1 MFPFDLI
8 NALPAP
14 ASISIYIALAVIFVY
29 ILYKAYTRYQQKLK
43 DEPVWYNMRTLHGYF
58 VKTKPL
64 KPIVIPGTKL
74 LPSKYGMEYS
84 LSFWINIDNWNYN
97 FGKVKHIMHKGSED
111 ISSCNPG
118 IFLHPTKNQL
128 IVRVDTTE
136 TASTYKVYKN
146 RNLREGSTIKSSVDV
161 REQDCKNE
169 CSTDETCNSFTLDHL
184 ANQCTFFKNDVV
196 VDDDKV
202 FTTQESVNTYS
213 KQKSMNP
220 KYYGEHELNSLMP
233 CDIVDLPLQRWNHIV
248 VVLWNRNLDV
258 YLNGKLARSCA
269 LKSVPQINNGSLY
282 LFKDGGFSGDLANLR
297 YYNRAINTD
306 EVYSIYKKGPETAN
320 MIRKLLPNIS
330 FKLSAEAGTEEDA

>member
-1 MFPFDLI
+1 
-8 NALPAP
+8 
-14 ASISIYIALAVIFVY
+14 
-29 ILYKAYTRYQQKLK
+29 
-43 DEPVWYNMRTLHGYF
+43 
-58 VKTKPL
+58 
-64 KPIVIPGTKL
+64 
-74 LPSKYGMEYS
+74 
-84 LSFWINIDNWNYN
+84 LSFWMNIDNWNYN
-97 FGKVKHIMHKGSED
+97 FGTVKHIMHKGSEG
-111 ISSCNPG
+111 IESCNPG

-128 IVRVDTTE
+128 IIRVDTTE

-161 REQDCKNE
+161 REQDCKKE

-233 CDIVDLPLQRWNHIV
+233 CDIVDLPLQRWNHVV

-269 LKSVPQINNGSLY
+269 LKSVPQINNGSLF

-306 EVYSIYKKGPETAN
+306 EVYNIYKKGPETAN

-330 FKLSAEAGTEEDA
+330 FKFSAEAGAEEDA

>member
-8 NALPAP
+8 DSLPTP
-14 ASISIYIALAVIFVY
+14 AKIGVYIATAVILVY
-29 ILYKAYTRYQQKLK
+29 ILYKAYTRYQEKLK
-43 DEPVWYNMRTLHGYF
+43 AEPVFYNMRTLLGYF
-58 VKTKPL
+58 VDTK
-64 KPIVIPGTKL
+64 KSTIIPGTKL
-74 LPSKYGMEYS
+74 LQSKYGMEYS
-84 LSFWINIDNWNYN
+84 LSFWINIDNLNYN
-97 FGKVKHIMHKGSED
+97 FGTVKHIMHKGSED
-111 ISSCNPG
+111 IASCNPG

-161 REQDCKNE
+161 REQDCKKE

-233 CDIVDLPLQRWNHIV
+233 CDIVDLPLQRWNHVV

-269 LKSVPQINNGSLY
+269 LKSVPQINNGSLF

-306 EVYSIYKKGPETAN
+306 EVYNIYKKGPETAN
-320 MIRKLLPNIS
+320 MFRKLLPNIS
-330 FKLSAEAGTEEDA
+330 FKFSAEAGTEEDDA